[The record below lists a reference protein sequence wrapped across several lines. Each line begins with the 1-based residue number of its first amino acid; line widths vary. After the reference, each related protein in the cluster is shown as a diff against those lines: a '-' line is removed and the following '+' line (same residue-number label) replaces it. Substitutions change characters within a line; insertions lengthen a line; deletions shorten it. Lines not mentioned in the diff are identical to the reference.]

1 MIKLYYSFIER
12 PEPDATYPGYTYEF
26 VTVPELRQIEKLNK
40 NFGFWPLIH
49 MMFHKERCF
58 AIKDNKKIVSFLII
72 GTTEVH
78 YAGTHFNLKNN
89 EATLYYTWT
98 LKEHRGNGLAV
109 ALRKKTYSLLLSEGR
124 DTIYSFTD
132 YNNKSG
138 LRFKDKICAEK
149 LALYLYIRLFKW
161 SKRIKLKQYKRG
173 GINASPVNATR

>member
-1 MIKLYYSFIER
+1 MIKMYYSFIEK
-12 PEPDATYPGYTYEF
+12 PEVDSTYPGYNYEF

-58 AIKDNKKIVSFLII
+58 AIKDNKKIVSFVII
-72 GTTEVH
+72 GTTDVH
-78 YAGTHFNLKNN
+78 YAGTHFKLKNN

-132 YNNKSG
+132 YDNPSG
-138 LRFKDKICAEK
+138 LRFKDKIHAQK
-149 LALYLYIRLFKW
+149 QALYIFVKW
-161 SKRIKLKQYKRG
+161 WKIAFRIKLKNYAKKVR
-173 GINASPVNATR
+173 